1 MFVLWTPYRSIHCGS
16 KSDRDRNYLSTIKGD
31 RFSVYNL
38 NKSDVFDRLRLHP
51 HFTSKQEYSRLE
63 QERSHLK
70 QKRSHLEQEHFH
82 LKQERSRL
90 EQKHFHLKQKRS
102 H

>member
-51 HFTSKQEYSRLE
+51 HNTIIPPQNKNILVWNKNV
-63 QERSHLK
+63 LT
-70 QKRSHLEQEHFH
+70 
-82 LKQERSRL
+82 
-90 EQKHFHLKQKRS
+90 
-102 H
+102 